1 MIIHTRCISWLDLK
15 GFDLDLQYDP
25 TAPTDAN
32 YGSKEAIRRA
42 RARSKGL
49 SLRCERV
56 ILVYDVPVK
65 SSPQYHWII
74 LKFLRILTG
83 IAHIFKTMPGL
94 LWLEQT
100 GRMTARK
107 LLAKDGNDLLKPFV
121 EIFPV
126 GWPSHFLVGYLSQMS
141 SAELTCPG
149 PAAPSAEE
157 AGLLGDKTLPNL
169 SVIPFSCLPKRELTT
184 YREQTYGRRPY
195 LRSPEKNACLLLTW
209 TSLTCGPSLGVLQDW
224 ASSSRIVELSQQMMA
239 CLRRSQDPYGS
250 VCYRANQAHPRAE
263 LASNC

>member
-1 MIIHTRCISWLDLK
+1 MIIHTQCISWLDLK
-15 GFDLDLQYDP
+15 GFDLDLQYDL

-107 LLAKDGNDLLKPFV
+107 LLAKDDNDLLKPFV
-121 EIFPV
+121 EILPV

-184 YREQTYGRRPY
+184 YREQTYGPASIPPKPREKCMFAPNLDIVNLRPVSRGTPG
-195 LRSPEKNACLLLTW
+195 LGKLKQNCRAISTNDGMSSTI
-209 TSLTCGPSLGVLQDW
+209 SRPSWIGML
-224 ASSSRIVELSQQMMA
+224 
-239 CLRRSQDPYGS
+239 
-250 VCYRANQAHPRAE
+250 
-263 LASNC
+263 